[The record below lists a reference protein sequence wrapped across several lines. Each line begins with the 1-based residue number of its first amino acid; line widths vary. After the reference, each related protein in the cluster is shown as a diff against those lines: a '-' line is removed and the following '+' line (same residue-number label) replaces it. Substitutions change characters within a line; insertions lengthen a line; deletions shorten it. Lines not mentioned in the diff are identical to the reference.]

1 MVRFLKPEKK
11 LILKTV
17 NGPIE
22 ILNNEYFI
30 LEDEGR
36 KSLVINKEGIQKI
49 EDFFL
54 VKTEILREGEVGGV
68 LYVTVRMTTP
78 QGLQVERIG
87 SANERNLTNAISR
100 AYPLE
105 MAFKRACATAALEVL
120 RKNYIGETPLP
131 LLYSSFDEFQ
141 AEEGV
146 NANVP
151 KVESAEKK
159 APVAK
164 QEDAKP
170 AAPESSVN
178 MTEVPGAENPF
189 KEKPDPVSEP
199 AEKEEESAPESEP
212 DDATIKSD
220 LGAFVIKSNKYRN
233 GITLAELA
241 EKDIN
246 YLAWLVQADNMKGKY
261 QEYQKTA
268 RKFVEEAGITLPD

>member
-1 MVRFLKPEKK
+1 MRFLKPEKK

-17 NGPIE
+17 SGPIE
-22 ILNNEYFI
+22 ILNSEYFI
-30 LEDEGR
+30 LEDEGGR
-36 KSLVINKEGIQKI
+36 KPLVINKEGIQKI

-54 VKTEILREGEVGGV
+54 VKTEILREGAV
-68 LYVTVRMTTP
+68 LDNVYVTVRMTTP
-78 QGLQVERIG
+78 QGLQVERLG

-105 MAFKRACATAALEVL
+105 MAFKRACAAAALEVL

-151 KVESAEKK
+151 EVESAEKK

-164 QEDAKP
+164 QEEAKP
-170 AAPESSVN
+170 AAPESSVD

-220 LGAFVIKSNKYRN
+220 LGTFVIKSNKYRN

-246 YLAWLVQADNMKGKY
+246 YLNWLVKGDNMRGRYKEY
-261 QEYQKTA
+261 QEKA
-268 RKFVEEAGITLPD
+268 REFVKQENIKLA

>member
-1 MVRFLKPEKK
+1 MARFLKPEKK

-22 ILNNEYFI
+22 ILNSEYFI
-30 LEDEGR
+30 LEDEGGR
-36 KSLVINKEGIQKI
+36 KPLVINKEGIQKI

-54 VKTEILREGEVGGV
+54 VKTEILREGAV
-68 LYVTVRMTTP
+68 LDNVYVTVRMTTP
-78 QGLQVERIG
+78 QGLQVERLG

-100 AYPLE
+100 AYALE

-151 KVESAEKK
+151 EVENKSAEKK

-164 QEDAKP
+164 QEEMQETP
-170 AAPESSVN
+170 ATPESSVN

-189 KEKPDPVSEP
+189 KE
-199 AEKEEESAPESEP
+199 EKKEESAPESEP

-220 LGAFVIKSNKYRN
+220 LGTFVIKSNKYRN

-246 YLAWLVQADNMKGKY
+246 YLNWLVKSDNMRGRY
-261 QEYQKTA
+261 QEYQETA
-268 RKFVEEAGITLPD
+268 RKFVEEAGITFPA

>member
-1 MVRFLKPEKK
+1 MARFLKPEKK

-49 EDFFL
+49 EDFFF
-54 VKTEILREGEVGGV
+54 VKTEICEVSAV
-68 LYVTVRMTTP
+68 LDNVYVTVRMTTP

-170 AAPESSVN
+170 AAPESSAN
-178 MTEVPGAENPF
+178 MTEVPGAE
-189 KEKPDPVSEP
+189 PDPVSEP

-268 RKFVEEAGITLPD
+268 RKFVEEAGITLPV

>member
-1 MVRFLKPEKK
+1 MARFLKPEKK

-22 ILNNEYFI
+22 ILNSEYFI
-30 LEDEGR
+30 LEDEGGR
-36 KSLVINKEGIQKI
+36 KPLVINKEGIQKI

-54 VKTEILREGEVGGV
+54 VKTEILREGAV
-68 LYVTVRMTTP
+68 LDNVYVTVRMTTP
-78 QGLQVERIG
+78 QGLQVERLG

-100 AYPLE
+100 AYALE

-151 KVESAEKK
+151 EVENKSAEKK

-164 QEDAKP
+164 QEEAKVQETP
-170 AAPESSVN
+170 AAPESLVN

-189 KEKPDPVSEP
+189 KE
-199 AEKEEESAPESEP
+199 EKEE

-220 LGAFVIKSNKYRN
+220 LGTFVIKSNKYRN

-246 YLAWLVQADNMKGKY
+246 YLNWLVKGDNMRGRYKEY
-261 QEYQKTA
+261 QEKA
-268 RKFVEEAGITLPD
+268 REFVKQENIKLA

>member
-1 MVRFLKPEKK
+1 MARFLKPEKK
-11 LILKTV
+11 LIFKTV
-17 NGPIE
+17 NGLIE
-22 ILNNEYFI
+22 ILNSEYFI
-30 LEDEGR
+30 LEDEGGR
-36 KSLVINKEGIQKI
+36 KPLVINKEGIQKI

-54 VKTEILREGEVGGV
+54 VKTEILREGAV
-68 LYVTVRMTTP
+68 LDNVYVTVRMTTP
-78 QGLQVERIG
+78 QGLQVERLG

-100 AYPLE
+100 AYALE

-151 KVESAEKK
+151 EVENKSAEKK

-164 QEDAKP
+164 QEVQETLA
-170 AAPESSVN
+170 SVN

-189 KEKPDPVSEP
+189 KE
-199 AEKEEESAPESEP
+199 EKEEESAPESEP

-220 LGAFVIKSNKYRN
+220 LGTFVIKSNKYRN

-246 YLAWLVQADNMKGKY
+246 YLNWLVKGDNMRGRY
-261 QEYQKTA
+261 QEYQETA
-268 RKFVEEAGITLPD
+268 RKFVEEAGITLPA